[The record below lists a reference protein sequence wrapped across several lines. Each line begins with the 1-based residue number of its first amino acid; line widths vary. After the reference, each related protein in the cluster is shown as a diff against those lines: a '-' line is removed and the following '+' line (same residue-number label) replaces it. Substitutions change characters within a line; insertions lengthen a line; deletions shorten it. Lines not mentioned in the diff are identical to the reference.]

1 MSVLRVIDNK
11 NNNQLFIINHKIIE
25 AKIHWYQNDIKIN
38 K

>member
-11 NNNQLFIINHKIIE
+11 NNNQLFIIDHKITE